1 MPTTSSASNQQN
13 IEMALSPSQSMDSE
27 FIKNKKLKAKARQ
40 QRILAQMS
48 SSQQTFISNPSNKLD
63 VEGFKETSTSPQSV
77 ITSSLSDLS
86 NESKDIKQIIET
98 VATTSSDTHHKIIS
112 EEEEYECC
120 ICRLAAADNLDRPLG
135 AVTLLQPTSVLGHR
149 ESITIKE
156 ENINR
161 KLPLSDDI
169 NYKQLQTETL
179 CWKQK
184 RNNKGLPPKKRGLTP
199 KK

>member
-184 RNNKGLPPKKRGLTP
+184 RNVLKLCVKLSV
-199 KK
+199 

>member
-1 MPTTSSASNQQN
+1 
-13 IEMALSPSQSMDSE
+13 MALSPSQSMDSE

-184 RNNKGLPPKKRGLTP
+184 RNVLKLCVKLSV
-199 KK
+199 